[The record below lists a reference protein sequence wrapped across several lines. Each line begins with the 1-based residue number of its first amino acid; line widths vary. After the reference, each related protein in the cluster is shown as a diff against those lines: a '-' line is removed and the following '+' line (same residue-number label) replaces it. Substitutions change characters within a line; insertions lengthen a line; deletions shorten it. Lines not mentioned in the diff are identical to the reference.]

1 MLPVPAQ
8 PPEPTIASLREAPGA
23 SGEADGDALGPY
35 WTFYWA
41 VAAAQ
46 LARWLPR
53 DPGRVLDL
61 SGGGGR
67 FAQQAARSGHTVVEV
82 LDRPPG
88 VPAPAPGSLDDASA
102 GVRGANDHGADGVG
116 VDGSS
121 ADGSSLDGHGVD
133 GRGADERGA
142 GERGA
147 GERGADGHRTHD
159 QGADGHVRTN
169 GRAARMLDLGAPASG
184 RMPNGVAPGPRP
196 PAGSPRMPGLGLG
209 RPAVPPGRVR
219 RVVGDP
225 GAPSFLA
232 DACVDA
238 VVAENRMLSRH
249 LVAES
254 TVAEIA
260 RVLRPGGR
268 VLLTV
273 DSLTLGM
280 ALLAE
285 QNCWAH
291 LSDVPRAEVVLVPWP
306 DGTITR
312 CFQSDELR
320 ELLTDAGL
328 EVEWIRPRTA
338 LSASTVEHVLATSPG
353 ALPRLVRTE
362 LNVPPGDESLGI
374 HLLASAVRV

>member
-1 MLPVPAQ
+1 M
-8 PPEPTIASLREAPGA
+8 
-23 SGEADGDALGPY
+23 
-35 WTFYWA
+35 
-41 VAAAQ
+41 
-46 LARWLPR
+46 
-53 DPGRVLDL
+53 
-61 SGGGGR
+61 
-67 FAQQAARSGHTVVEV
+67 
-82 LDRPPG
+82 
-88 VPAPAPGSLDDASA
+88 
-102 GVRGANDHGADGVG
+102 N
-116 VDGSS
+116 
-121 ADGSSLDGHGVD
+121 
-133 GRGADERGA
+133 GRGRG
-142 GERGA
+142 GI
-147 GERGADGHRTHD
+147 
-159 QGADGHVRTN
+159 
-169 GRAARMLDLGAPASG
+169 
-184 RMPNGVAPGPRP
+184 APGPRP
-196 PAGSPRMPGLGLG
+196 PGGTPRVPPRIPGLGPV
-209 RPAVPPGRVR
+209 RPAVPPGEVR

-225 GAPSFLA
+225 GAASFLA
-232 DACVDA
+232 DGSMDA

-268 VLLTV
+268 VLLSV

-320 ELLTDAGL
+320 ELLRDAGL

>member
-53 DPGRVLDL
+53 EPARVLDL

-67 FAQQAARSGHTVVEV
+67 FARQAARSGHTVVEV
-82 LDRPPG
+82 LDRPPA
-88 VPAPAPGSLDDASA
+88 APAPEPPDGALNGSAPGA
-102 GVRGANDHGADGVG
+102 GPTPPARPPDEPPADGG
-116 VDGSS
+116 PQD
-121 ADGSSLDGHGVD
+121 AAPPD
-133 GRGADERGA
+133 GRPPEA
-142 GERGA
+142 GL
-147 GERGADGHRTHD
+147 
-159 QGADGHVRTN
+159 N
-169 GRAARMLDLGAPASG
+169 GSAARAPAG
-184 RMPNGVAPGPRP
+184 AARI
-196 PAGSPRMPGLGLG
+196 PGLVPA
-209 RPAVPPGRVR
+209 RPAVPPGAVQ

-225 GAPSFLA
+225 GAPAFLA
-232 DACVDA
+232 DASVDA

-312 CFQSDELR
+312 CFQTDELR
-320 ELLTDAGL
+320 ELLADAGL

-338 LSASTVEHVLATSPG
+338 LSASTVEHVLATSPS